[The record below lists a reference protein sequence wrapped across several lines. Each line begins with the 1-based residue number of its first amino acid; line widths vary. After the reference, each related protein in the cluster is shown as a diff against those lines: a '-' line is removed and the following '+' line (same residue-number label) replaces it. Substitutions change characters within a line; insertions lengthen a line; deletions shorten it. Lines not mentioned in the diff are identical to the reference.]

1 MSTTVAAM
9 KAHMGNTDYFVLSM
23 KAGELADKV
32 KIPREMDE
40 WAALTIE
47 ERYQRDLDYSR
58 VKNQIAPYLAN
69 NQSRFF
75 GAVILAA
82 MNFDSDDAFEQLG
95 EVTTRQLPKM
105 YKNNAESLGFLTF
118 KGGEVLVPL
127 DGQHRLKAIQFA
139 VSGKDEHGRDI
150 SAIPT
155 PCTEL
160 ANEDIAVILIDYKL
174 SKARDIFTHVN
185 LNAKKPTTGQNIVTN
200 DDDPIAVLARAVT
213 NDIIS
218 ARLVKFTS
226 NTLTKKDQHF
236 TTLSIVYNANE
247 EIIRANFPHG
257 ALKKDQR
264 PPTAQMTLYRKKVSE
279 VWNDLIKKIQIFAE
293 ATADPDPSGDPK
305 RDEIR
310 RDFLLG
316 KPVAQECLV
325 KAYTRLVGP
334 KNNYSGTE
342 ACQRLNQLPWAQTSE
357 NLAIWDRVLWTGGTN
372 GKIITKNRGLITDMM
387 IYMAGGKFTDAEEA
401 ELLAEYRSQ
410 FPDVERAN
418 KDLPPVFAQ

>member
-1 MSTTVAAM
+1 
-9 KAHMGNTDYFVLSM
+9 
-23 KAGELADKV
+23 
-32 KIPREMDE
+32 
-40 WAALTIE
+40 
-47 ERYQRDLDYSR
+47 
-58 VKNQIAPYLAN
+58 
-69 NQSRFF
+69 
-75 GAVILAA
+75 

-95 EVTTRQLPKM
+95 EVTTRQLPRM

-185 LNAKKPTTGQNIVTN
+185 LNAKKPTTGQSIVTN

-247 EIIRANFPHG
+247 EIIRASFPHG
-257 ALKKDQR
+257 ALKKDQL
-264 PPTAQMTLYRKKVSE
+264 PPNAQMTLYRKKVSE